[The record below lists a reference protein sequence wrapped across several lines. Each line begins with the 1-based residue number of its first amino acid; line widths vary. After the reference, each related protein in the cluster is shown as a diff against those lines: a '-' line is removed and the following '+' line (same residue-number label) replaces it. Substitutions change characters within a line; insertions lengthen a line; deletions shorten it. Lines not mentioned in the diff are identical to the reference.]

1 MLIPKNLKIGD
12 TIGILSTARKFTSE
26 QLEFCVQVLNSWG
39 FKVVIGSSINAEQH
53 QFAGSDEV
61 RTKNFQEFLDH
72 PNIDAILCARGGYG
86 TMRIID
92 QIDFSKFIQNP
103 KWICGFSDVTV
114 LHQHLQSMGIA
125 SIHSSMP
132 SLFPNDLQHNT
143 LLSLENALKGNEL
156 NYRVKIN
163 IDNLRIK
170 NVEAQII
177 GGNLSLIY
185 ALQGSASDINTDGK
199 ILFIEDLDEYFYHID
214 RMMCSLDRA
223 GKLKN
228 LAALVVGGMTDMKDN
243 SIPFGMNVNEII
255 HHYTKKYNY
264 PVLFD
269 FPAGHWE
276 KNYAIRLGQIAKI
289 EIKDDEYIF
298 SQK

>member
-1 MLIPKNLKIGD
+1 MLTPKNLKIGD

-26 QLEFCVQVLNSWG
+26 QLEFCTQILNTWG
-39 FKVVIGSSINAEQH
+39 FKVVIGSSINAEEH
-53 QFAGSDEV
+53 QFAGSDQL
-61 RTKNFQEFLDH
+61 RADNLQAFIDD

-114 LHQHLQSMGIA
+114 LHQHLQNLGIA

-132 SLFPNDLQHNT
+132 SLFPNNVEHIT
-143 LLSLENALKGNEL
+143 LKSLENALKGNDL
-156 NYRVKIN
+156 IYRVKISS
-163 IDNLRIK
+163 DNLRMK
-170 NVEAQII
+170 NIDAEIV
-177 GGNLSLIY
+177 GGNLSLVY

-243 SIPFGMNVNEII
+243 SIPFGMNVPEII
-255 HHYTKKYNY
+255 HHYTQKYNY
-264 PVLFD
+264 PVFFD

-276 KNYAIRLGQIAKI
+276 NNFAIRLGTSAKI
-289 EIKDDEYIF
+289 EIKNDEYIF
-298 SQK
+298 TQK

>member
-1 MLIPKNLKIGD
+1 MLTPKNLKIGD

-26 QLEFCVQVLNSWG
+26 QLEFCTQILNTWG
-39 FKVVIGSSINAEQH
+39 FKVVIGSSINAEEH
-53 QFAGSDEV
+53 QFAGSDQL
-61 RTKNFQEFLDH
+61 RTDNLQAFIDD

-103 KWICGFSDVTV
+103 KWISGFSDVTV

-163 IDNLRIK
+163 IDNLRMK
-170 NVEAQII
+170 NVEAEII

>member
-1 MLIPKNLKIGD
+1 MLIPNQLKIGD

-26 QLEFCVQVLNSWG
+26 QLEFCVQLLNSWG
-39 FKVVIGSSINAEQH
+39 FKVVIGASINAEEH
-53 QFAGSDEV
+53 QFAGADTL
-61 RTKNFQEFLDH
+61 RAKNLQDFIDD
-72 PNIDAILCARGGYG
+72 PNINAILCARGGYG

-92 QIDFSKFIQNP
+92 DIDFSKFINNP
-103 KWICGFSDVTV
+103 KWLCGFSDVTV
-114 LHQHLQSMGIA
+114 LHQHLQTLGIA

-132 SLFPNDLQHNT
+132 SLFPTDVNHTT
-143 LLSLENALKGNEL
+143 LISLENALKGKEL
-156 NYRVKIN
+156 NYHVKISN
-163 IDNLRIK
+163 DNLRME
-170 NVEAQII
+170 NVEAEII
-177 GGNLSLIY
+177 GGNLSLVY
-185 ALQGSASDINTDGK
+185 ALQGSPSDIKTDGK

-228 LAALVVGGMTDMKDN
+228 LAALLVGGMTDMKDN
-243 SIPFGMNVNEII
+243 SIPFGMNVPEII

-276 KNYAIRLGQIAKI
+276 KNYAIRLGQVAKI
-289 EIKDDEYIF
+289 EITNDEYIF

>member
-1 MLIPKNLKIGD
+1 MLTPKNLKIGD

-26 QLEFCVQVLNSWG
+26 QLEFCTQILNTWG
-39 FKVVIGSSINAEQH
+39 FKVVIGSSINAEEH
-53 QFAGSDEV
+53 QFAGSDQL
-61 RTKNFQEFLDH
+61 RADNLQAFIDD

-114 LHQHLQSMGIA
+114 LHQHLQNLGIA

-132 SLFPNDLQHNT
+132 SLFPNNVEHIT
-143 LLSLENALKGNEL
+143 LKSLENALKGNEL
-156 NYRVKIN
+156 IYRVKISS
-163 IDNLRIK
+163 DNLRMK
-170 NVEAQII
+170 NIDAEIV
-177 GGNLSLIY
+177 GGNLSLVY

-243 SIPFGMNVNEII
+243 SIPFGMNVPEII
-255 HHYTKKYNY
+255 HHYTQKYNY
-264 PVLFD
+264 PVFFD

-276 KNYAIRLGQIAKI
+276 NNFAIRLATSAKI
-289 EIKDDEYIF
+289 EIKNDEYIF
-298 SQK
+298 TQK

>member
-1 MLIPKNLKIGD
+1 MLTPKNLKIGD

-26 QLEFCVQVLNSWG
+26 QLEFCTQILNTWG
-39 FKVVIGSSINAEQH
+39 FKVVIGSSINAEEH
-53 QFAGSDEV
+53 QFAGSDQL
-61 RTKNFQEFLDH
+61 RADNLQAFIDD

-114 LHQHLQSMGIA
+114 LHQHLQNLGIA

-132 SLFPNDLQHNT
+132 SLFPNNVEHIT
-143 LLSLENALKGNEL
+143 LKSLENALKGNDL
-156 NYRVKIN
+156 IYRVKISS
-163 IDNLRIK
+163 DNLRMK
-170 NVEAQII
+170 NIDAEIV
-177 GGNLSLIY
+177 GGNLSLVY
-185 ALQGSASDINTDGK
+185 ALQGSTSDINTDGK

-243 SIPFGMNVNEII
+243 SIPFGMNVPEII
-255 HHYTKKYNY
+255 HHYTQKYNY
-264 PVLFD
+264 PVFFD

-276 KNYAIRLGQIAKI
+276 NNFAIRLGTSAKI
-289 EIKDDEYIF
+289 EIKNDEYIF
-298 SQK
+298 TQK

>member
-12 TIGILSTARKFTSE
+12 TIGILSTARKFNSE
-26 QLEFCVQVLNSWG
+26 QLEFCVQLLNSWG

-61 RTKNFQEFLDH
+61 RTKNFQEFLDD

-92 QIDFSKFIQNP
+92 LIDFSKFIQNP

-114 LHQHLQSMGIA
+114 IHQHLQSMGIA

-132 SLFPNDLQHNT
+132 SLFPIDLQHNT

-163 IDNLRIK
+163 IDNLRMK
-170 NVEAQII
+170 NVEAEII

-228 LAALVVGGMTDMKDN
+228 LAALVIGSMTDMKDN

>member
-1 MLIPKNLKIGD
+1 MLIPNQLKIGD

-26 QLEFCVQVLNSWG
+26 QLEFCVQLLNSWG
-39 FKVVIGSSINAEQH
+39 FKVVIGASINAEEH
-53 QFAGSDEV
+53 QFAGADTL
-61 RTKNFQEFLDH
+61 RAKNLQDFIDD
-72 PNIDAILCARGGYG
+72 PNINAILCARGGYG

-92 QIDFSKFIQNP
+92 DIDFSKFINNP
-103 KWICGFSDVTV
+103 KWLCGFSDVTV
-114 LHQHLQSMGIA
+114 LHQHLQTLGIA

-132 SLFPNDLQHNT
+132 SLFPTDVNHTT
-143 LLSLENALKGNEL
+143 LISLENALKGKEL
-156 NYRVKIN
+156 NYHVEISN
-163 IDNLRIK
+163 DNLRMK
-170 NVEAQII
+170 NVEAAII
-177 GGNLSLIY
+177 GGNLSLVY
-185 ALQGSASDINTDGK
+185 ALQGSPSDIKTDGK

-228 LAALVVGGMTDMKDN
+228 LAALLVGGMTDMKDN
-243 SIPFGMNVNEII
+243 SIPFGMNVPEII

-276 KNYAIRLGQIAKI
+276 KNYAIRLGQVAKI
-289 EIKDDEYIF
+289 EITNDEYIF

>member
-1 MLIPKNLKIGD
+1 MLIPNQLKIGD

-26 QLEFCVQVLNSWG
+26 QLEFCVQLLNSWG
-39 FKVVIGSSINAEQH
+39 FKVVIGASINAEEH
-53 QFAGSDEV
+53 QFAGADTL
-61 RTKNFQEFLDH
+61 RAKNLQDFIDD
-72 PNIDAILCARGGYG
+72 PNINAILCARGGYG

-92 QIDFSKFIQNP
+92 DIDFSKFINNP
-103 KWICGFSDVTV
+103 KWLCGFSDVTV
-114 LHQHLQSMGIA
+114 LHQHLQTLGIA

-132 SLFPNDLQHNT
+132 SLFPTDVNHTT
-143 LLSLENALKGNEL
+143 LISLENALKGKEL
-156 NYRVKIN
+156 NYHVKISN
-163 IDNLRIK
+163 DNLRMK
-170 NVEAQII
+170 NVEAEII
-177 GGNLSLIY
+177 GGNLSLVY
-185 ALQGSASDINTDGK
+185 ALQGSPSDIKTDGK

-228 LAALVVGGMTDMKDN
+228 LAALLVGGMTDMKDN
-243 SIPFGMNVNEII
+243 SIPFGMNVPEII

-269 FPAGHWE
+269 FPAGHWK
-276 KNYAIRLGQIAKI
+276 KNYAIRLGQVAKI
-289 EIKDDEYIF
+289 EITNDEYIF

>member
-1 MLIPKNLKIGD
+1 MLTPKNLKIGD

-26 QLEFCVQVLNSWG
+26 QLEFCTQILNTWG
-39 FKVVIGSSINAEQH
+39 FKVVIGSSINAEEH
-53 QFAGSDEV
+53 QFAGSDQL
-61 RTKNFQEFLDH
+61 RADNLQAFIDD

-103 KWICGFSDVTV
+103 KWISGFSDVTV

-163 IDNLRIK
+163 IDNLRMK
-170 NVEAQII
+170 NVEAEII

-185 ALQGSASDINTDGK
+185 ALQGSASDINTNGK

>member
-1 MLIPKNLKIGD
+1 MLIPNQLKIGD

-26 QLEFCVQVLNSWG
+26 QLEFCIQLLNSWG
-39 FKVVIGSSINAEQH
+39 FKVVIGSSINAEEH
-53 QFAGSDEV
+53 QFAGADTL
-61 RTKNFQEFLDH
+61 RAKNLQDFIDD
-72 PNIDAILCARGGYG
+72 PNINAILCARGGYG

-92 QIDFSKFIQNP
+92 DIDFSNFKNNP

-114 LHQHLQSMGIA
+114 LHQHLQTLGIA

-132 SLFPNDLQHNT
+132 SLFPTDVNHTT
-143 LLSLENALKGNEL
+143 LISLENALKGKEL
-156 NYRVKIN
+156 NYHVKISN
-163 IDNLRIK
+163 DNLRMK
-170 NVEAQII
+170 NVEAEII
-177 GGNLSLIY
+177 GGNLSLVY
-185 ALQGSASDINTDGK
+185 ALQGSPSDIKTDGK

-228 LAALVVGGMTDMKDN
+228 LAALLVGGMTDMKDN
-243 SIPFGMNVNEII
+243 LIPFGMNVPEII

-276 KNYAIRLGQIAKI
+276 KNYAIRLGQVAKI
-289 EIKDDEYIF
+289 EITNDEYIF

>member
-26 QLEFCVQVLNSWG
+26 QLEFCVQVLNLWG
-39 FKVVIGSSINAEQH
+39 FKVVIGSSINAEEH

-61 RTKNFQEFLDH
+61 RTKNFQEFLDD

-92 QIDFSKFIQNP
+92 HIDFSKFIQNP

-132 SLFPNDLQHNT
+132 SLFPTDLQHNT
-143 LLSLENALKGNEL
+143 LLSLEKALKGNEL
-156 NYRVKIN
+156 NYQVKIN
-163 IDNLRIK
+163 IDNLRMK
-170 NVEAQII
+170 NVEAEII

>member
-39 FKVVIGSSINAEQH
+39 FKAVIGSSINAEEH
-53 QFAGSDEV
+53 QFAGSDHV
-61 RTKNFQEFLDH
+61 RAENLQAFIDD
-72 PNIDAILCARGGYG
+72 PSIDAILCARGGYG

-92 QIDFSKFIQNP
+92 QIDFSKFKENP

-114 LHQHLQSMGIA
+114 LHQHLQTMGIA

-132 SLFPNDLQHNT
+132 SLFPTDVEHTT
-143 LLSLENALKGNEL
+143 LKSLENALKGNEL
-156 NYRVKIN
+156 KYRVKISA
-163 IDNLRIK
+163 DNLRMK
-170 NVEAQII
+170 NVEAEIV
-177 GGNLSLIY
+177 GGNLSLVY
-185 ALQGSASDINTDGK
+185 ALQGSVSDINTDGK

-228 LAALVVGGMTDMKDN
+228 LAALLVGGMTEMKDN
-243 SIPFGMNVNEII
+243 SIPFGMNVPEII
-255 HHYTKKYNY
+255 HYYSKKYNY
-264 PVLFD
+264 PVYFD
-269 FPAGHWE
+269 FPCGHWE
-276 KNYAIRLGQIAKI
+276 NNFAIRLGTMAKI
-289 EIKDDEYIF
+289 EVLNDEYIF
-298 SQK
+298 TQK

>member
-1 MLIPKNLKIGD
+1 MLTPKNLKIGD

-26 QLEFCVQVLNSWG
+26 QLEFCTQILNTWG
-39 FKVVIGSSINAEQH
+39 FKVVIGSSINAEEH
-53 QFAGSDEV
+53 QFAGSDQL
-61 RTKNFQEFLDH
+61 RADNLQAFIDD

-114 LHQHLQSMGIA
+114 LHQHLQNLGIA

-132 SLFPNDLQHNT
+132 SLFPNNVEHIT
-143 LLSLENALKGNEL
+143 LKSLENALKGNEL
-156 NYRVKIN
+156 IYRVKISS
-163 IDNLRIK
+163 DNLRMK
-170 NVEAQII
+170 NIDAEIV
-177 GGNLSLIY
+177 GGNLSLVY

-243 SIPFGMNVNEII
+243 SIPFGMNVPEII
-255 HHYTKKYNY
+255 HHYTQKYNY
-264 PVLFD
+264 PVFFD

-276 KNYAIRLGQIAKI
+276 NNFAIRLGTSAKI
-289 EIKDDEYIF
+289 EIKNDEYIF
-298 SQK
+298 TQK

>member
-1 MLIPKNLKIGD
+1 MLIPNQLKIGD

-26 QLEFCVQVLNSWG
+26 QLEFCVQLLNSWG
-39 FKVVIGSSINAEQH
+39 FKVVIGASINAEEH
-53 QFAGSDEV
+53 QFAGADTL
-61 RTKNFQEFLDH
+61 RAKNLQDFIDD
-72 PNIDAILCARGGYG
+72 PNINAILCARGGYG

-92 QIDFSKFIQNP
+92 DIDFSKFINNP
-103 KWICGFSDVTV
+103 KWLCGFSDVTV
-114 LHQHLQSMGIA
+114 LHQHLQTLGIA

-132 SLFPNDLQHNT
+132 SLFPTDVNHTT
-143 LLSLENALKGNEL
+143 LISLENALKGKEL
-156 NYRVKIN
+156 NYHVKISN
-163 IDNLRIK
+163 DNLRMK
-170 NVEAQII
+170 NVEAEII
-177 GGNLSLIY
+177 GGNLSLVY
-185 ALQGSASDINTDGK
+185 ALQGSPSDIKTDGK

-228 LAALVVGGMTDMKDN
+228 LAALLVGGMTDMKDN
-243 SIPFGMNVNEII
+243 SIPFGMNVPEII

-276 KNYAIRLGQIAKI
+276 KNYAIRLGQVAKI
-289 EIKDDEYIF
+289 EITNDEYIF

>member
-1 MLIPKNLKIGD
+1 MLTPKNLKIGD

-26 QLEFCVQVLNSWG
+26 QLEFCTQILNTWG
-39 FKVVIGSSINAEQH
+39 FKVVIGSSINAEEH
-53 QFAGSDEV
+53 QFAGSDQL
-61 RTKNFQEFLDH
+61 RADNLQAFIDD

-103 KWICGFSDVTV
+103 TWICGFSDVTV
-114 LHQHLQSMGIA
+114 LHQHLQNLGIA

-132 SLFPNDLQHNT
+132 SLFPNNVEHIT
-143 LLSLENALKGNEL
+143 LKSLENALKGNDL
-156 NYRVKIN
+156 IYRIKISS
-163 IDNLRIK
+163 DNLRMK
-170 NVEAQII
+170 NIDAEIV
-177 GGNLSLIY
+177 GGNLSLVY
-185 ALQGSASDINTDGK
+185 ALQGSTSDINTDGK

-243 SIPFGMNVNEII
+243 SIPFGMNVPEII
-255 HHYTKKYNY
+255 HHYTQKYNY
-264 PVLFD
+264 PVFFD

-276 KNYAIRLGQIAKI
+276 NNFAIRLGTSAKI
-289 EIKDDEYIF
+289 EIKNDEYIF
-298 SQK
+298 TQK